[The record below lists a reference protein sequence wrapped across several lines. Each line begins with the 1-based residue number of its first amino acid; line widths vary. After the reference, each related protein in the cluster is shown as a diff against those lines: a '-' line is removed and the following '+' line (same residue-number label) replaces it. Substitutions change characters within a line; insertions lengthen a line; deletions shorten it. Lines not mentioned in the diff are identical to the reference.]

1 MLVADVSENPSD
13 PASLE
18 KSIWSTSRGLRSPM
32 SDATSSSLSCRAIGP
47 SDTKT
52 RESEP
57 ACTIG
62 RKVSSK
68 KGPPD
73 FPAILAA
80 DLIMAWVLGRFY
92 DHGAEIESITIDET
106 KIPLSKSGKMRKII
120 RRKIKKERR
129 R

>member
-1 MLVADVSENPSD
+1 MTQTRYNSRTTSDSVGRIRLSTDGGDDPRHGRRADGCSKLGPGMLVADVSENPSG

-47 SDTKT
+47 SDTKK

-62 RKVSSK
+62 RKVS
-68 KGPPD
+68 
-73 FPAILAA
+73 
-80 DLIMAWVLGRFY
+80 
-92 DHGAEIESITIDET
+92 
-106 KIPLSKSGKMRKII
+106 
-120 RRKIKKERR
+120 
-129 R
+129 